1 MNHEMQHP
9 KFGVP
14 VRIAMSDG
22 TQSFGVVFVRQNQRV
37 LDMLCDA
44 RAFFPIET
52 TEGVRLLNKHHAL
65 QIDLMSIEE
74 MRMHQDA
81 FPEVDFQYLHRNTW

>member
-1 MNHEMQHP
+1 MGQEMQHP

-14 VRIAMSDG
+14 VRIAMSNN
-22 TQSFGVVFVRQNQRV
+22 TQCIGVVFVRQNQRV

-52 TEGVRLLNKHHAL
+52 TGGVKLLNKNHAV

-74 MRMHQDA
+74 MREHQDL
-81 FPEVDFQYLHRNTW
+81 FPAVDFHYLHHNTW